1 MIKYLITNTNTNTL
15 VKFFVI
21 YESRIIDLT
30 DM

>member
-1 MIKYLITNTNTNTL
+1 MIKYLIKNTNTNTL
-15 VKFFVI
+15 VKFVVI